1 MIYQQQT
8 ADVTTTADAR
18 DAADSVTIPYLLSFS
33 SSSSVVVDV
42 DAAMMMDADAALD
55 LVTTATAD
63 ATF

>member
-8 ADVTTTADAR
+8 ADVTTIADAR

-33 SSSSVVVDV
+33 SSFSVAAAV
-42 DAAMMMDADAALD
+42 DAATIMDADADLD
-55 LVTTATAD
+55 LATTAIAD